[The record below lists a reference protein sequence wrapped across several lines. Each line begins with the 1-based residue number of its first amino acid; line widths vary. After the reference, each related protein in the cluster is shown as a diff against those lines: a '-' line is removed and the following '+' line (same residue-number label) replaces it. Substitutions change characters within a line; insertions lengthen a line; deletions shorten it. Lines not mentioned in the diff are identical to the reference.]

1 MTNTEL
7 ERCIQIYGKELYSFC
22 RSLTHSVQ
30 EADDLYQDTFLKA
43 MELEQKIDCRQNP
56 KSYLLSVAVRIW
68 KNRRRKYAWR
78 RRSCEERADT
88 EQSPE
93 EWLLARDETAAV
105 RKAVERLPERQRVI
119 VLLYYMEELSVT
131 QIAEVVKIPEGT
143 VKSRLYQARKSLQRE
158 LEDILYEER
167 FG

>member
-1 MTNTEL
+1 MSG
-7 ERCIQIYGKELYSFC
+7 Q
-22 RSLTHSVQ
+22 
-30 EADDLYQDTFLKA
+30 
-43 MELEQKIDCRQNP
+43 
-56 KSYLLSVAVRIW
+56 
-68 KNRRRKYAWR
+68 
-78 RRSCEERADT
+78 ERADK

-93 EWLLARDETAAV
+93 EWLLAREETAAV